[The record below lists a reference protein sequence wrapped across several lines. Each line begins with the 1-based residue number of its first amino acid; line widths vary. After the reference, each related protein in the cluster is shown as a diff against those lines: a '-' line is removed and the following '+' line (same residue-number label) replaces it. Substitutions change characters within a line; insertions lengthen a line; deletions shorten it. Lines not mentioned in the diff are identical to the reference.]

1 MQRNSKKTSHKEKK
15 IVKDKKGNSK
25 YAQRD
30 ELDMVPIDVS
40 HKTGTP
46 D

>member
-1 MQRNSKKTSHKEKK
+1 MQRNNKKTFQKGKK
-15 IVKDKKGNSK
+15 IVKDKKYSSK
-25 YAQRD
+25 HGQKED
-30 ELDMVPIDVS
+30 LEMVPIDVS